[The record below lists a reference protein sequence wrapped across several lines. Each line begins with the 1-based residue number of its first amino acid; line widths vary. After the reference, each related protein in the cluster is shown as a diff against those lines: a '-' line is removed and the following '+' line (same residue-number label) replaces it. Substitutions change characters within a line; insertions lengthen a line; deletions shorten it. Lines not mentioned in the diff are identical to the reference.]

1 MKAQLRIVTG
11 GRAGTTHVFSQ
22 TLIKVGR
29 HPESDLQLDPHHDL
43 DVSTRHAALEKQHD
57 RWILRD
63 VGSRNGTLVNGYKI
77 TRDTQLEDTDQIQL
91 GADGPMVEFRIVPD
105 KTPDTV
111 PSRVSVA
118 QPRATGAAPAPVA
131 AKAKGST
138 TQRVR
143 VEVARQTLRLRR
155 VIGGLA
161 VVLVGVAGAFWF
173 VNRQQRLARDQE
185 VTALQAQIDSA
196 LQDANATV
204 TALRGQMA
212 ELASSLTM
220 SQTDVQTLQL
230 QLTDARESG
239 NRRRIETLSAEL
251 ESALTQLVDQQQA
264 ARIDFEGI
272 TDANQSAVA
281 LVFVEFGPSDVETG
295 TAFAVRS
302 DGTML
307 TNRHVVAGAD
317 GNRTARRIAVKFAD
331 SRQVFP
337 AQVVAIS
344 EDEDVDLAVIK
355 VTLRGRVPTIRGLN
369 RRPDTVRV
377 GAPVAVIGFPG
388 GVDSPQLETA
398 SGTFAATSL
407 TAGTVSK
414 NLPNLIQL
422 NGYGVQGASGSPIFD
437 ANGEV
442 IAVLFGGE
450 AESGGRIVYAVPS
463 SFAAQ
468 LLNSIN

>member
-11 GRAGTTHVFSQ
+11 GRTGTTQVFSQ
-22 TLIKVGR
+22 TLIKIGR

-43 DVSTRHAALEKQHD
+43 EVSTRHASLEKQHD

-77 TRDTQLEDTDQIQL
+77 THDTQLVDTDQIRF
-91 GADGPMVEFRIVPD
+91 GTDGPMVEFRTVPD
-105 KTPDTV
+105 NTPDTAPTPV
-111 PSRVSVA
+111 SASR
-118 QPRATGAAPAPVA
+118 PRATSASPAPVA
-131 AKAKGST
+131 ANAKAST

-143 VEVARQTLRLRR
+143 VEVARQTTRLRR
-155 VIGGLA
+155 VVGGLA
-161 VVLVGVAGAFWF
+161 VVLVGVVGAFWF
-173 VNRQQRLARDQE
+173 VNRQQRVARERE
-185 VTALQAQIDSA
+185 VTALQAQIDSV

-204 TALRGQMA
+204 TSLRGQMV
-212 ELASSLTM
+212 ELASSLRT

-230 QLTDARESG
+230 QLTDARQSG
-239 NRRRIETLSAEL
+239 NRQRIETLSAEL

-264 ARIDFEGI
+264 ARIDFQGI

-281 LVFVEFGPSDVETG
+281 MIFVDFGPNEVETG

-331 SRQVFP
+331 SQQVFP

-344 EDEDVDLAVIK
+344 EDPDADLAVIK
-355 VTLRGRVPTIRGLN
+355 VTLRGSVPTVRGLN
-369 RRPDTVRV
+369 RQPDTVPV

-388 GVDSPQLETA
+388 GIDSPQLETA
-398 SGTFAATSL
+398 SGTFAATSM

-422 NGYGVQGASGSPIFD
+422 NGYGASGASGSPIFD